1 VPYTISFVIRKR
13 MQVDNLSELPKDK
26 RPPELT
32 IWDGTSDDIESW
44 LDRVFSGKQE
54 SKANLVISPKDIE
67 G

>member
-1 VPYTISFVIRKR
+1 